1 MIKKGNERLTITLT
15 QKQVK
20 WLRKNAKRLNMPVS
34 KFIKWMLDKNLAI
47 IMRQNYDNQE
57 LKEIQRIASTPW
69 IITFNEFEENPILT
83 KKMKKKKME
92 DIERFHF
99 NDETEEIDEDD
110 LPF

>member
-1 MIKKGNERLTITLT
+1 MIRKDNERLTITLT
-15 QKQVK
+15 KKQVQ

-57 LKEIQRIASTPW
+57 LRQIQRIASTPW
-69 IITFNEFEENPILT
+69 IITFNEYEEPQILT
-83 KKMKKKKME
+83 KKMKKTRME
-92 DIERFHF
+92 EIKRFHF
-99 NDETEEIDEDD
+99 DDEAEEVDEDD